1 MEKIIREEIH
11 DIADKIYELQQKSEK
26 LTNGQRYAAINEIEK
41 NITPLRIDLRKLERE
56 LYDQNNNKREI
67 IKQIDTIGKQITELE
82 EIKSDLTA
90 RINTES
96 EHTRQELNDKILNYM
111 KEELT
116 PLKNATLDN
125 QKEIAEIKKSIYE
138 LKLDITERE
147 KNRDVEEAKKFDR
160 FKWIITGVVAALAAI
175 SSLSLWLEP
184 SIKILVRIL
193 TG

>member
-96 EHTRQELNDKILNYM
+96 EHTRQELNDKIINYM

-184 SIKILVRIL
+184 SIRILIRIL

>member
-96 EHTRQELNDKILNYM
+96 EHTRQELNDKIINYM

-184 SIKILVRIL
+184 SIRILVRIL
-193 TG
+193 TS

>member
-96 EHTRQELNDKILNYM
+96 EHTRKELNDKIINYM

-184 SIKILVRIL
+184 SIRILVHIL

>member
-96 EHTRQELNDKILNYM
+96 EHTRKELNDKILNYM

-184 SIKILVRIL
+184 SIRILVHIL

>member
-96 EHTRQELNDKILNYM
+96 EHTRQELNDKIINYM

-116 PLKNATLDN
+116 PLKNAILDN

-184 SIKILVRIL
+184 SIRILVRIL
-193 TG
+193 TS

>member
-96 EHTRQELNDKILNYM
+96 EHTRQELNNKIINYM

-116 PLKNATLDN
+116 PLKNTILDS
-125 QKEIAEIKKSIYE
+125 QKEIAEIKKSIYD

-147 KNRDVEEAKKFDR
+147 KNREVKEAKKFDR

-184 SIKILVRIL
+184 SIRIL
-193 TG
+193 IRILAS

>member
-96 EHTRQELNDKILNYM
+96 EHTRQELNDKIINYM

-184 SIKILVRIL
+184 SIRILIRIL
-193 TG
+193 TS